1 MKARATIGLLAL
13 ALLLPRAASAVMSC
27 TILSVPALAFGN
39 YNVFSGAPLDTSTAI
54 AFHCDAVGGATI
66 VIELSRGSSLTFLPR
81 TLKFGAFVLE
91 YNVYR
96 DASHTSVW
104 GDGSSGTSS
113 LGPLQPLND
122 LDDSRSVFGR
132 IEPGQN
138 AHAGSYT
145 DTLIVTVIF

>member
-1 MKARATIGLLAL
+1 V
-13 ALLLPRAASAVMSC
+13 PRAASAMSC
-27 TILSVPALAFGN
+27 TILSVPELAFGS
-39 YNVFSGAPLDTSTAI
+39 YNVFSGSPLDTATSI
-54 AFHCDAVGGATI
+54 SFHCDAVGSDTI
-66 VIELSRGSSLTFLPR
+66 VIQLSRGSSLSFLPR
-81 TLKFGAFVLE
+81 TLKLGALVLE

-113 LGPLQPLND
+113 FGPLQPLD
-122 LDDSRSVFGR
+122 GSDDFRTVFGR